1 MKGKGKKRRKV
12 MEEKKRRTRTRTIK
26 KGTRRKVSAF
36 VTWVKCPIHHIT
48 YDITLGCPMCPH

>member
-1 MKGKGKKRRKV
+1 

-48 YDITLGCPMCPH
+48 YDITLGCPLCPH